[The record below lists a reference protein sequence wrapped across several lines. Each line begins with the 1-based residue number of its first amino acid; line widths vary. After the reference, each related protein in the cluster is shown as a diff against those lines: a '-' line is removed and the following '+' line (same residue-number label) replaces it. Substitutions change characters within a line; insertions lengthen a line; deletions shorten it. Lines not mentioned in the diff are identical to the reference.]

1 MQFGIHLPIFGPYGD
16 ALRLAYLAAE
26 AEEAGWDG
34 FFLWDAVANAF
45 PLPLVDPWVALTAIA
60 LNTKRIRL
68 GPLVT
73 PLSRRRP
80 WKVAREAVSLDHL
93 SHGRLILGVGS
104 GGDPEEFDDLGEARD
119 PKIRAAMLEEGLEVL
134 INLWSGETFTFEGSY
149 YHIHAAQFLPRPL
162 QSPRIP
168 IWVGGSWPLKAPF
181 RRAAR
186 WDGVYPKDRRLR
198 EEEMMEVQEVQH
210 MRSYLDMYREP
221 GSPFDVVHAGIT
233 SGENLEDAQTVVAR
247 YEAVGVTWW
256 LENIIPQRWGGSW
269 TDWRSEEMHRR
280 ITQGPPRL
288 L

>member
-1 MQFGIHLPIFGPYGD
+1 MGWIFPLGCRGK
-16 ALRLAYLAAE
+16 R
-26 AEEAGWDG
+26 
-34 FFLWDAVANAF
+34 
-45 PLPLVDPWVALTAIA
+45 LPLVDPWIALTAIA

-68 GPLVT
+68 GLLVT

-80 WKVAREAVSLDHL
+80 WKVARETVSLDHL
-93 SHGRLILGVGS
+93 SHGRLTVGVGS

-134 INLWSGETFTFEGSY
+134 INLWSGETFTFQGSY

-186 WDGVYPKDRRLR
+186 WNGVYPKDRRLR

-210 MRSYLDMYREP
+210 MRSYLDAYREP
-221 GSPFDVVHAGIT
+221 GSSFDFVHAGVT

-269 TDWRSEEMHRR
+269 TDWRSEEMHCR
-280 ITQGPPRL
+280 ITKGPPRL

>member
-16 ALRLAYLAAE
+16 ALRLADLAAE

-34 FFLWDAVANAF
+34 FFLWDAVANTF
-45 PLPLVDPWVALTAIA
+45 PLSLVDPWIALTAIA

-80 WKVAREAVSLDHL
+80 WKVARETVSLDHL

-104 GGDPEEFDDLGEARD
+104 GGDPVEFDDLGEASD

-149 YHIHAAQFLPRPL
+149 YHILAAQFLPRPL

-181 RRAAR
+181 HRAAR

-198 EEEMMEVQEVQH
+198 EEEMMEAQEVQH

-269 TDWRSEEMHRR
+269 TEWRSEEMHRR